1 MARNKVKKMPRFKS
15 LDSLVEFFDTHDL
28 GEYRDEM
35 PEVQFDV
42 DIKRRRHLFALED
55 ELADRLTKIAK
66 TKKISSSAL
75 INYWLREKVQGQL

>member
-15 LDSLVEFFDTHDL
+15 LDPLVGFFDTHDL

-75 INYWLREKVQGQL
+75 ITSWLREKVQGQ